1 MITKVKTFSQIADE
15 YGIHIN
21 TLRRWIIPIKDDL
34 QINGRRLLLDWQIK
48 IIYEYLSKK
57 NK

>member
-1 MITKVKTFSQIADE
+1 MDKTVKTLSQIADE

-48 IIYEYLSKK
+48 IIYEYLSKR